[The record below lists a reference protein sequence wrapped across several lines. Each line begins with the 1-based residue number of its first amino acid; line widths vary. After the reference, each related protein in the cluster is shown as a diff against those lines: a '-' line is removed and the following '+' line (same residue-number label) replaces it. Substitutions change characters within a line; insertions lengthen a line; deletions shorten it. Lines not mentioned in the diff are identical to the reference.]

1 MNITF
6 QPFFKVNIILYNA
19 TSASYIYVGE
29 VNMSADN
36 FFIANTKEKS
46 KVGCT
51 NLFHPVILYAS
62 TGPF

>member
-36 FFIANTKEKS
+36 FFYSENQRKKQS
-46 KVGCT
+46 RV
-51 NLFHPVILYAS
+51 H
-62 TGPF
+62 